1 MSVELQALETA
12 VATFERQADDD
23 FVDLRRLSAVIDR
36 LQAKQCRVAAAA
48 KKRGEHQLSGHSPSG
63 WVAKQCLLSKSA
75 AADRLCVGEQLGRL
89 PQVSDALGSGQIGFQ
104 SASVICHLQ
113 ERLAEAGASIDEGEW
128 VARAREWSLK
138 WLSAEAAKTWQAVD
152 PAGFDLKVEEAHE
165 RRQLFI
171 SECGDMYR
179 IDGWLELSAGA
190 AVKTAIESL
199 STPLGADDNRRPK
212 QRRADALTELA
223 HHALDQGTLPA
234 RNGARP
240 HVAVHTTIEGLKGEL
255 GSRASELADGTPI
268 SSKTVQRLACDGVL
282 HRVLKADSMVVDVG
296 RAKRTAQPAQW
307 RALKARH
314 RTCAWPGCDRPAS
327 WTQAHHIELW
337 KDGGRTDLRK
347 MIPLW
352 GLLPKGPHEAYRAD
366 IAA

>member
-113 ERLAEAGASIDEGEW
+113 ERLAEA
-128 VARAREWSLK
+128 
-138 WLSAEAAKTWQAVD
+138 AKTWQAVD

-199 STPLGADDNRRPK
+199 SAPLAADDNRRPK

-234 RNGARP
+234 RDGARP

-255 GSRASELADGTPI
+255 GSRASELADGT
-268 SSKTVQRLACDGVL
+268 
-282 HRVLKADSMVVDVG
+282 
-296 RAKRTAQPAQW
+296 
-307 RALKARH
+307 
-314 RTCAWPGCDRPAS
+314 
-327 WTQAHHIELW
+327 
-337 KDGGRTDLRK
+337 
-347 MIPLW
+347 
-352 GLLPKGPHEAYRAD
+352 
-366 IAA
+366 